1 VAFLAA
7 LYDSLARVDSA
18 WNTLSKIAG
27 IFVMVSL
34 FISILK

>member
-7 LYDSLARVDSA
+7 SYDSLARVDSV

-27 IFVMVSL
+27 IFVPVSL
-34 FISILK
+34 LISIFK